1 MFLTQYTIPSIS
13 THSTYDHSIL
23 NGRKHTPIV
32 LSRSSKPI
40 PDNPHV
46 EVRVVDYSN
55 HSTLVSAL
63 QDIHTVIVTL
73 VSPDLKEIVVS
84 QLALLEAAKEAG
96 VKRFAPS
103 EWAAM
108 VSLSFGLVSFFSQ
121 EY

>member
-1 MFLTQYTIPSIS
+1 MRHPFDAHPSNI
-13 THSTYDHSIL
+13 HSIL

-40 PDNPHV
+40 PVNPSV
-46 EVRVVDYSN
+46 EVRIVDYSN

-73 VSPDLKEIVVS
+73 VSPDLKQIVAS
-84 QLALLEAAKEAG
+84 QIALLEAAKEAG

-108 VSLSFGLVSFFSQ
+108 VSPSFGLVFFFSVGMLTS
-121 EY
+121 